1 MDSSLFQ
8 CLLTFLFF
16 RRKLDGLH
24 GNVKLPD
31 EIQIHFNLAGALAVL
46 VLHGFMDDDFFHE
59 LTQHFIGIFRAVAVA
74 LNKRHKPFDL
84 IFAGLNFIQL
94 PLFFQNRFF
103 KLCLFAFILGR
114 QRIEPFLRDFFERII
129 LIEFFQKPVKFRH
142 SFVLCRNPFFKL
154 FCLFGL
160 LRQHF
165 PLQPRQKFFL
175 IRQCVSADRLN
186 RFFQ

>member
-1 MDSSLFQ
+1 MKNGASPFLSVQFSVSNWGFVFKLCVHPLLSLLRAFISFMDSSLFQ

-16 RRKLDGLH
+16 QRKLDGLH
-24 GNVKLPD
+24 GNVKLSD

-74 LNKRHKPFDL
+74 LNKRHKPFNL

-94 PLFFQNRFF
+94 TLFIQNRFF

-114 QRIEPFLRDFFERII
+114 QRIEPFLRVF
-129 LIEFFQKPVKFRH
+129 
-142 SFVLCRNPFFKL
+142 S
-154 FCLFGL
+154 
-160 LRQHF
+160 
-165 PLQPRQKFFL
+165 
-175 IRQCVSADRLN
+175 SA
-186 RFFQ
+186 